1 MAKEEII
8 AESSKEVVQSYL
20 LTTAGRDWGVYA
32 EKFLLRLVEIAQG
45 DIQGMDFKRGKDMK
59 PHSPTLNYPN
69 LTKNAI
75 GDAIVSIPIKDLLP
89 DDGYT
94 NYEYIRETI
103 EQLQTKIMRWE
114 APKTDAKGN
123 IIYNE
128 QGVPVRKW
136 KSVQLIGDAEGEND
150 VNSCITVR
158 INTNIWN
165 AMVDFTKGFRAFDLN
180 IALRLQ
186 SKYALRLY
194 QLLSRQETPLTY
206 TIEELKKQWGL
217 EDNYPRPDD
226 FIKRTIIPAKEEL
239 DAISPYTFD
248 FKPLKS
254 NAPGRGNK
262 PITAITFFPK
272 HQIQYES
279 TRAIKGFDETQM
291 LKEPVRRILKEKYG
305 FEWYEL
311 QTTFDLLYTAQK
323 TMTGVDADH
332 PDLLTFLVNL
342 SHNVAKAEDKKK
354 YIIGSIK
361 RHLKEKYNVVMK
373 SKKDIATE
381 DKARKMADKK
391 ANSAEI
397 TPKLIGDIFK

>member
-32 EKFLLRLVEIAQG
+32 EKFLLRLVELAQG
-45 DIQGMDFKRGKDMK
+45 DIEGMNFKRGTDMK
-59 PHSPTLNYPN
+59 PHSPSLNYPN
-69 LTKNAI
+69 LTKNAL
-75 GDAIVSIPIKDLLP
+75 GDAIVSIPVKDLLP

-94 NYEYIRETI
+94 NYDYIYEAI
-103 EQLQTKIMRWE
+103 EQLQTKVLRWE
-114 APKTDAKGN
+114 EPKLDKAGN
-123 IIYNE
+123 IVYNANG
-128 QGVPVRKW
+128 QPVRRW
-136 KSVQLIGDAEGEND
+136 TSVQLVGKASGED
-150 VNSCITVR
+150 DDSGVITVR
-158 INTNIWN
+158 IDTDIWR

-180 IALRLQ
+180 IALKLQ

-194 QLLSRQETPLTY
+194 QLMSRQEEPLTY
-206 TIEELKKQWGL
+206 TIEDLKKQWGL
-217 EDNYPRPDD
+217 EDKYDRADN

-248 FKPLKS
+248 FKPVKS

-262 PITAITFFPK
+262 PVTAITFFPK
-272 HQIQYES
+272 HQIQYE
-279 TRAIKGFDETQM
+279 TARGTKGFDETQM

-323 TMTGVDADH
+323 TMTGADEDH
-332 PDLLTFLVNL
+332 PDLLTFLINL
-342 SHNVAKAEDKKK
+342 SHNAAKAEDKKK

-373 SKKDIATE
+373 SKKEIAAE
-381 DKARKMADKK
+381 EKIRKMAEKQ
-391 ANSAEI
+391 ANNVENE
-397 TPKLIGDIFK
+397 PKLLGDIFK

>member
-45 DIQGMDFKRGKDMK
+45 DIQGMDFKKGKDMK

-123 IIYNE
+123 IVYND
-128 QGVPVRKW
+128 QGVAVRKW
-136 KSVQLIGDAEGEND
+136 KSVQLIGEAEGEND
-150 VNSCITVR
+150 INSCITVR

-165 AMVDFTKGFRAFDLN
+165 VMVDFTKGFRAFDLN
-180 IALRLQ
+180 IAMRLQ

-194 QLLSRQETPLTY
+194 QLMSRQETPLTY
-206 TIEELKKQWGL
+206 SIEDLKKQWGL
-217 EDNYPRPDD
+217 EDKYPRPDD

-239 DAISPYTFD
+239 DATSPYTFD
-248 FKPLKS
+248 FIPVKS
-254 NAPGRGNK
+254 KVPGRGNK
-262 PITAITFFPK
+262 PVTHITFFPK
-272 HQIQYES
+272 HQIQYE
-279 TRAIKGFDETQM
+279 TARGTKGFDETQM
-291 LKEPVRRILKEKYG
+291 LKEPIRRILKEKYS

-323 TMTGVDADH
+323 TMTGADEDH

-342 SHNVAKAEDKKK
+342 SHNVSKAEDKKK

-373 SKKDIATE
+373 SKKEIAAE
-381 DKARKMADKK
+381 EKARKMAE
-391 ANSAEI
+391 SAENA
-397 TPKLIGDIFK
+397 PKLLGDIFK

>member
-45 DIQGMDFKRGKDMK
+45 DIQGMDFKKGKDMK

-123 IIYNE
+123 IVYND
-128 QGVPVRKW
+128 QGVAVRKW
-136 KSVQLIGDAEGEND
+136 KSVQLIGEAEGEND
-150 VNSCITVR
+150 INSCITVR

-180 IALRLQ
+180 IAMRLQ

-194 QLLSRQETPLTY
+194 QLMSRQETPLTY
-206 TIEELKKQWGL
+206 SIEDLKKQWGL
-217 EDNYPRPDD
+217 EDKYPRPDD

-239 DAISPYTFD
+239 DATSPYTFD
-248 FKPLKS
+248 FIPVKS
-254 NAPGRGNK
+254 KVAGRGNK
-262 PITAITFFPK
+262 PVTHITFFPK
-272 HQIQYES
+272 HQIQYE
-279 TRAIKGFDETQM
+279 TARGTKGFDETQM
-291 LKEPVRRILKEKYG
+291 LKEPIRRILKEKYS

-323 TMTGVDADH
+323 TMTGADEDH

-342 SHNVAKAEDKKK
+342 SHNVSKAEDKKK

-373 SKKDIATE
+373 SKKEIAAE
-381 DKARKMADKK
+381 EKARKMAE
-391 ANSAEI
+391 SAENA
-397 TPKLIGDIFK
+397 PKLLGDIFK

>member
-45 DIQGMDFKRGKDMK
+45 DIQGMNFKRGTDMK
-59 PHSPTLNYPN
+59 PHSPSLDYPY
-69 LTKNAI
+69 LTKDVLGN
-75 GDAIVSIPIKDLLP
+75 AIVSIPIKDLLP

-123 IIYNE
+123 IVYNE

-136 KSVQLIGDAEGEND
+136 KSVQLIGEAEGEND

-158 INTNIWN
+158 INTNIWT

-180 IALRLQ
+180 IAMKLQ

-194 QLLSRQETPLTY
+194 QLMSRQETPLTF

-217 EDNYPRPDD
+217 EDKYDRADN
-226 FIKRTIIPAKEEL
+226 FIKRTIVPAKEEL
-239 DAISPYTFD
+239 DAVSPYTFD
-248 FKPLKS
+248 FIPVKS

-262 PITAITFFPK
+262 PVTAITFFPK
-272 HQIQYES
+272 HQIQYE
-279 TRAIKGFDETQM
+279 TARGTKGFDETQM
-291 LKEPVRRILKEKYG
+291 LKEPIRRILKEKYS

-323 TMTGVDADH
+323 TMTGADADH

-342 SHNVAKAEDKKK
+342 SHNVSKAEDKKK

-373 SKKDIATE
+373 SKKEIAAE
-381 DKARKMADKK
+381 EKARKMAE
-391 ANSAEI
+391 SAENA
-397 TPKLIGDIFK
+397 PKLLGDIFK

>member
-20 LTTAGRDWGVYA
+20 LTTAGRDWGIYA

-45 DIQGMDFKRGKDMK
+45 DIQGMNFKRGQDMK
-59 PHSPTLNYPN
+59 PHSPSLDYPF
-69 LTKNAI
+69 LSKNEV
-75 GDAIVSIPIKDLLP
+75 GDAIVCIPIKDLLP
-89 DDGYT
+89 DEGYT
-94 NYEYIRETI
+94 NYDYIRETI

-114 APKTDAKGN
+114 APKTDSKGN
-123 IIYNE
+123 IVYNE
-128 QGVPVRKW
+128 QGQPVRKW
-136 KSVQLIGDAEGEND
+136 KSVQLIGEAEGEND
-150 VNSCITVR
+150 INASITVR

-180 IALRLQ
+180 IAMRLQ

-194 QLLSRQETPLTY
+194 QLMSRQETPLTY
-206 TIEELKKQWGL
+206 TIEDLKKQWGI
-217 EDNYPRPDD
+217 EDKYPRPDD

-239 DAISPYTFD
+239 DAVSPYTFD
-248 FKPLKS
+248 FIPLKS

-279 TRAIKGFDETQM
+279 ARGIKGFDETQM

-311 QTTFDLLYTAQK
+311 QTTFDLLYAAQK
-323 TMTGVDADH
+323 TMTGADEDH
-332 PDLLTFLVNL
+332 PTLAQFLVDIAHSAN
-342 SHNVAKAEDKKK
+342 KADDKKK
-354 YIIGSIK
+354 YIIGSVK
-361 RHLKEKYNVVMK
+361 RHLKERYNVVMK
-373 SKKDIATE
+373 SKKEIAAE
-381 DKARKMADKK
+381 EKIRKA
-391 ANSAEI
+391 AENKPK
-397 TPKLIGDIFK
+397 TVENAPKLLGDIFK